1 MNRTTAGKILLSRIL
16 PKEYKVE
23 APLDGKG
30 VGMLFTR
37 MAKEL
42 PREEYVDVLHKL
54 NNFGNNVTTEY
65 GGIASIHLSDL
76 RIPEELKVL
85 RDEMKA
91 HVNSIAQ
98 SRRLTGKEKRKLILD
113 YVREKT
119 PEIDK
124 KVLDVL
130 GSSDNSFGVLVK
142 TKTRGNPV
150 QLRQLVFGDLITVDS
165 QRKEIPYPTFRSY
178 GEGVTPLQYWTA
190 SHGGRQG
197 YIAVQKAT
205 ADAGYFSKQIRGTVH
220 KQVITAHDCG
230 RARPLYVDSD
240 DTNNIGSVLCVDT
253 KLKNG
258 KVLKAGTIIKE
269 DMLDDLPDRIGVRS
283 AETCGQGEG
292 VCSLCAGI
300 RETGK
305 LPDIG
310 DAVGLNGVNSFLE
323 GLTQSGLSS
332 KHSGGEATSV
342 RKVKRGLEAV
352 DQFVNMPENFVG
364 GAVITDI
371 DGTVGNSRPAP
382 QGGTLLTVGSKE
394 YHIPAGYELSV
405 KKGDFVEAG
414 DLLTDGM
421 PDMGKVTAAKGIG
434 EGRKQFVDN
443 LYKILKDNGAGTH
456 KKHLETFARGFVSR
470 VEITDPDGLQGW
482 IYGDIADYNV
492 LERNWK
498 PRKSAVERDPR
509 KSINEYLDRPAL
521 HYSIGTRVTPRVARD
536 LVENGVSNVLV
547 SPEEPP
553 FVPYMPSAKQMQPTD
568 EDWITA
574 LSGENLTKSI
584 IQHTQRGA
592 DSYKNST
599 SIYPRLAMVSGN
611 YPKPLTID

>member
-1 MNRTTAGKILLSRIL
+1 MQKTTAGKILLSRIL

-30 VGMLFTR
+30 VGLLFTR

-54 NNFGNNVTTEY
+54 NNFGNDVTTEY

-76 RIPEELKVL
+76 RIPDNLRVL
-85 RDEMKA
+85 RKEMKS
-91 HVNSIAQ
+91 HINSIIQ
-98 SRRLTGKEKRKLILD
+98 NKKLSGKEKKKLVLD
-113 YVREKT
+113 YVRDLT

-124 KVLDVL
+124 QVLETL
-130 GSSDNSFGVLVK
+130 GNSNNSFGILVK

-165 QRKEIPYPTFRSY
+165 QKKEIPYPTLRSY

-197 YIAVQKAT
+197 YIAIQKAT

-220 KQVITAHDCG
+220 KQVVTAEDCG
-230 RARPLYVDSD
+230 RARPLFVDSSD
-240 DTNNIGSVLCVDT
+240 ENNIGSVLCVDA

-258 KVLKAGTIIKE
+258 KTLKAGTILTE
-269 DMLDDLPDRIGVRS
+269 DVLDDLPPKVGVRS

-342 RKVKRGLEAV
+342 KRVKKGLEAV

-364 GAVITDI
+364 GAVMVEA
-371 DGTVGNSRPAP
+371 DGVVSDVRPAP
-382 QGGTLLTVGSKE
+382 QGGSFLKVGDRE
-394 YHIPAGYELSV
+394 YHIPADNEIIV
-405 KKGDFVEAG
+405 KRGDFMEAG
-414 DLLTDGM
+414 DLVTNGM
-421 PDMGKVTAAKGIG
+421 PNMGKITIAKGIG
-434 EGRKQFVDN
+434 EGRKQFTDT
-443 LYKILKDNGAGTH
+443 LYKLLKDNGAGTH

-492 LERNWK
+492 LERSWK

-509 KSINEYLDRPAL
+509 KAINDYLDRPAL
-521 HYSIGTRVTPRVARD
+521 HYTIGTRITPRVAKD
-536 LVENGVSNVLV
+536 LTDNGVSSVLA
-547 SPEEPP
+547 SPEAPP
-553 FVPYMPSAKQMQPTD
+553 FIPYMPSAKQMQPTD

-592 DSYKNST
+592 DSLKNST

>member
-1 MNRTTAGKILLSRIL
+1 MKTTAGKILLSKVL

-30 VGMLFTR
+30 VSLLFTR

-42 PREEYVDVLHKL
+42 PRDEYVSILHKL
-54 NNFGNNVTTEY
+54 NNLGNDVTTEH
-65 GGIASIHLSDL
+65 GGVASIHLSDL
-76 RIPEELKVL
+76 KIPDNLKAL
-85 RDEMKA
+85 RNEMKA
-91 HVNSIAQ
+91 KVRNIMQ
-98 SRRLTGKEKRKLILD
+98 SRKLTGKEKRAMILD
-113 YVREKT
+113 YVRDMT

-124 KVLDVL
+124 QVLDTL
-130 GSSDNSFGVLVK
+130 GNSDNSFGLLVK

-165 QRKEIPYPTFRSY
+165 QKKEIPYPTFRSY

-197 YIAVQKAT
+197 YVAIQKAT

-230 RARPLYVDSD
+230 RPRPLFVDSD

-258 KVLKAGTIIKE
+258 KVLKAGTIITE
-269 DMLDDLPDRIGVRS
+269 DMLDDFPDKIGVRS
-283 AETCGQGEG
+283 AQTCGQGEG
-292 VCSLCAGI
+292 ACSLCSGI

-323 GLTQSGLSS
+323 PLTQSGLSS

-342 RKVKRGLEAV
+342 KRVKRGLEAV
-352 DQFVNMPENFVG
+352 DQFVNMPETFVG
-364 GAVITDI
+364 GAVIAEA
-371 DGTVGNSRPAP
+371 DGTVGEPRQAP
-382 QGGTLLTVGSKE
+382 QGGYIVPVGNTE
-394 YHIPAGYELSV
+394 YHVPADVELKV
-405 KKGDFVEAG
+405 KRGDTVEAG
-414 DLLTDGM
+414 DALSTGM
-421 PDMGKVTAAKGIG
+421 LNMSKVTAAKGIG
-434 EGRKQFVDN
+434 EGRKQFTES
-443 LYKILKDNGAGTH
+443 LYRLLKDNGAATH
-456 KKHLETFARGFVSR
+456 KKHLETFARGFVSK

-482 IYGDIADYNV
+482 IFGDIADYNV
-492 LERNWK
+492 LERSWK
-498 PRKSAVERDPR
+498 PRKTAVERDPR
-509 KSINEYLDRPAL
+509 KAINEYLDKPAL
-521 HYSIGTRVTPRVARD
+521 HYTIGTRITPRVAKD
-536 LVENGVSNVLV
+536 LSDNGVTSVLAC
-547 SPEEPP
+547 PEEPP
-553 FVPYMPSAKQMQPTD
+553 FVPYMPSAKQMQPAD

-584 IQHTQRGA
+584 LKHTQRGA

-599 SIYPRLAMVSGN
+599 SIYPRLALTSGN